1 MGEYACREGFT
12 PRSPLL
18 YTITHPRGRPLGY
31 CTAAGR
37 GGPRYDTSPKGATS
51 PATPDADAAAGAAAG
66 RGRREAETLLQS
78 QEAHH
83 RRVVHLEL
91 PCERKK
97 LPVRRLQVWRH
108 SSCPQ
113 GKNRSSRPHHSG
125 AYQTVFQTVA
135 YEENIEQDQVLPK
148 HQPGLYECLVQH
160 ELPR

>member
-1 MGEYACREGFT
+1 MLHYT
-12 PRSPLL
+12 P
-18 YTITHPRGRPLGY
+18 
-31 CTAAGR
+31 TATLTTSISETMFVRWKR
-37 GGPRYDTSPKGATS
+37 GGPISIWGNFGGDD
-51 PATPDADAAAGAAAG
+51 PDADAAARAAAG

-91 PCERKK
+91 PRERKK
-97 LPVRRLQVWRH
+97 LPVRRVQVWRH

-125 AYQTVFQTVA
+125 AYQTVFQTFA
-135 YEENIEQDQVLPK
+135 YEENIEQNQVLPE